1 MNSFSS
7 IHQVYHFFP
16 LNFTGSRLTK
26 NTLYQLHQQTYDALG
41 DALNTMQNEI
51 GHFASVFAPQAE
63 DNSEIFKYIIDAVV
77 LVASIGSSF
86 AWNIGRCMFWRQ
98 RVFGANRVSQL

>member
-1 MNSFSS
+1 
-7 IHQVYHFFP
+7 
-16 LNFTGSRLTK
+16 
-26 NTLYQLHQQTYDALG
+26 
-41 DALNTMQNEI
+41 MQNDI

-86 AWNIGRCMFWRQ
+86 AWNIGRCMFW
-98 RVFGANRVSQL
+98 

>member
-7 IHQVYHFFP
+7 IHQVIIFF
-16 LNFTGSRLTK
+16 LNFTGSQLTK
-26 NTLYQLHQQTYDALG
+26 TTFCQLHQQTYDALG
-41 DALNTMQNEI
+41 DALNTMQNDI
-51 GHFASVFAPQAE
+51 GQFASVFAPQAE

-86 AWNIGRCMFWRQ
+86 AWNIGRCMF
-98 RVFGANRVSQL
+98 

>member
-1 MNSFSS
+1 
-7 IHQVYHFFP
+7 
-16 LNFTGSRLTK
+16 
-26 NTLYQLHQQTYDALG
+26 
-41 DALNTMQNEI
+41 MQNNI

-86 AWNIGRCMFWRQ
+86 AWNIGRYMFWRQ
-98 RVFGANRVSQL
+98 HVFGANEVSQL

>member
-1 MNSFSS
+1 
-7 IHQVYHFFP
+7 
-16 LNFTGSRLTK
+16 
-26 NTLYQLHQQTYDALG
+26 
-41 DALNTMQNEI
+41 MQNDI

-86 AWNIGRCMFWRQ
+86 AWNIGRCIFWWQ
-98 RVFGANRVSQL
+98 RVCGVNDVSQL